1 MDLIFNEN
9 LIMLISVYIP
19 ILYTMIVML
28 EDKKAETIIP
38 AIEKMIAAHKREGR
52 NVTLVRVDGEGEIV
66 QHKTQEFLMIR
77 HGVEVD
83 KMGERSHAIPT
94 LNKKTWKNVELEQV
108 YPHYPLEM
116 VLVAKKNDK
125 TNRTSNEN
133 MVEALLL
140 VAPNINIKKG
150 KTPEFTY
157 LALDTLKQFTG

>member
-1 MDLIFNEN
+1 M
-9 LIMLISVYIP
+9 
-19 ILYTMIVML
+19 T
-28 EDKKAETIIP
+28 
-38 AIEKMIAAHKREGR
+38 
-52 NVTLVRVDGEGEIV
+52 
-66 QHKTQEFLMIR
+66 R

-83 KMGERSHAIPT
+83 KMGKRSHAIPT
-94 LNKKTWKNVELEQV
+94 LDRKTWKNVELEQV

-140 VAPNINIKKG
+140 VASNINIKKG

-157 LALDTLKQFTG
+157 LALDTLKPITKGAGMKM